1 MANPLVMNWL
11 GQGGVKRRRVGQEEA
26 EEPKQEARAK
36 VSKAKKDKP
45 KGQATRNALR
55 FGALEP
61 PAKKLKGRIV
71 GKAEAL
77 RKRPKPHQPEV
88 EDARE
93 SESETRQSESSD
105 SEAAKREAA
114 RSECAQASPSPA
126 ASSSKVARSAS
137 IASEASQKTVP
148 ESVAMQLVDVGSGSF
163 QDAVLERLKSLCGD
177 SEDAT
182 VLAEYVVI
190 MCAGN
195 KGREEMVAEL
205 IPFFGEDQAQAQ
217 SFIQWVEECKWK
229 FLVGAE
235 VPSALTS
242 RPPEVATAP
251 AGARAKAAHVD
262 SANAAT
268 PAPPAAIESPPRK
281 PQSQIFRQPSPIH
294 PGPHVAVTSKCVL
307 QPSPAFEA
315 EQKQTSGTSVFA
327 QVPTMPT
334 ARARAAVTAKV
345 LEDVKHPATVGPAF
359 SKAAAAAKV
368 VKSPLRSLSV
378 VATSGTV
385 VNPKQQKASLAEN
398 MTKQL
403 REIVSK
409 LSDKTLSAEVRV
421 KYQRMA
427 QTLQAQLTKITSEN
441 KPPSKPARTR
451 R

>member
-11 GQGGVKRRRVGQEEA
+11 GQGGAKRRRVGQPEA
-26 EEPKQEARAK
+26 EEPKQAARTK
-36 VSKAKKDKP
+36 VSKAQKDKP

-61 PAKKLKGRIV
+61 PAKKLKGRIA

-77 RKRPKPHQPEV
+77 KKRPKPHQPEG
-88 EDARE
+88 EEARE

-105 SEAAKREAA
+105 SEVAREAA
-114 RSECAQASPSPA
+114 RSECAQAPSPSPA
-126 ASSSKVARSAS
+126 ASSSKVVRSCS
-137 IASEASQKTVP
+137 VASEASQKTVP
-148 ESVAMQLVDVGSGSF
+148 ESDVMPPSEAGTGTF

-205 IPFFGEDQAQAQ
+205 VPFFGEDQGQAQ

-235 VPSALTS
+235 ASSLTS

-251 AGARAKAAHVD
+251 AASARAKAAHVD
-262 SANAAT
+262 SSDPVATAPAAT
-268 PAPPAAIESPPRK
+268 ESQLTK
-281 PQSQIFRQPSPIH
+281 PQSQRFRQPSPIH

-327 QVPTMPT
+327 QVPTLPT

-345 LEDVKHPATVGPAF
+345 VEDAKHPAVVGHF

-368 VKSPLRSLSV
+368 VKSPLKSLPV
-378 VATSGTV
+378 VATSGIG
-385 VNPKQQKASLAEN
+385 VNTKQQKASLAEN
-398 MTKQL
+398 MTKKL

-409 LSDKTLSAEVRV
+409 LSDKTLSAEVRA
-421 KYQRMA
+421 KYQGMA

-441 KPPSKPARTR
+441 KPPSKPARAR